1 MEGAKAMATISSVKF
16 NVYRNAATKLTLHY
30 CRKWK
35 SPRKSVR
42 KKRGTRKTRFS
53 PGLRLELDC
62 TQTNEIRTIRTS
74 SQLLRTS
81 VILQLHVDLK
91 TEFLCEIFPPPPLL
105 WCWRRRRRRNSV
117 RHFLGQ
123 IRFQT
128 LHWDT
133 PPTNGNQKSKSW
145 IYWGASSL
153 IFVRKGHAAEKNWIN
168 VVSDI
173 CSQKRDSGICP
184 GNVPR
189 FYFDKTLGQCQ
200 LFSYGG
206 CGGNSN
212 NFEALDQ
219 CVAHCGGTRED
230 VFQVSRLTGI
240 HY

>member
-91 TEFLCEIFPPPPLL
+91 TEFLCEIFPPPLL

-128 LHWDT
+128 LHWD
-133 PPTNGNQKSKSW
+133 K
-145 IYWGASSL
+145 
-153 IFVRKGHAAEKNWIN
+153 RKPKKQILNLLRSILLN
-168 VVSDI
+168 F
-173 CSQKRDSGICP
+173 CQKRSRRRKKLNQCRFRYLLAKTRLWNLPRKRSSILLWQDSWTMP
-184 GNVPR
+184 
-189 FYFDKTLGQCQ
+189 TLLLWWMRRQQ
-200 LFSYGG
+200 
-206 CGGNSN
+206 
-212 NFEALDQ
+212 Q
-219 CVAHCGGTRED
+219 
-230 VFQVSRLTGI
+230 
-240 HY
+240 